1 MSDKL
6 NSNDSP
12 ESLRRRQLLSA
23 GSAGVVAAALGSGAA
38 MAEGAATGSGAAVS
52 VAADGNYERVPLR
65 KDSLRVTAVQSIM
78 RAVRDTANPEREMK
92 ANLDHMLDLIDRAN
106 GFPGPQGLV
115 CFHEQP
121 IMGWNP
127 WTREEVLR
135 VAIEIPGP
143 ETEALG
149 KKAREY
155 GCYITFGTYA
165 KDPDWPGHL
174 LLNGVLIGPEGNVV
188 ANHWKTNNIRGFIP
202 GWDIF
207 TTGIYDVLDRYREMY
222 GEDAVLQVARTDIG
236 NISCSITPSQPDV
249 IRALAMKGLEIRLS
263 SSSGGYSLTGA
274 QTIARHNRLWSVVCN
289 QSATRPSSIRADRS
303 RRGPGPCTRSSCGQ
317 AFRWPRSAAHARFRP
332 GSRSRCCGRFTNN
345 TCRVT
350 VRIPKRPIS
359 PWMPQMHH
367 ATSQASGTGDFTL
380 PWNNLGARA
389 GRPRSQVVPCA
400 SAQRS
405 RLRKLASRPARRDN
419 P

>member
-6 NSNDSP
+6 DRNDSP
-12 ESLRRRQLLSA
+12 QSPRRREILAA
-23 GSAGVVAAALGSGAA
+23 GSAGAMALALGSGAA
-38 MAEGAATGSGAAVS
+38 SAEDAAAGGGGAVS

-65 KDSLRVTAVQSIM
+65 KDTLRVTAVQSIM
-78 RAVRDTANPEREMK
+78 RAVRDTANPAREMK
-92 ANLDHMLDLIDRAN
+92 ANLDHMLDLIDKAN
-106 GFPGPQGLV
+106 GFGGAQDLV

-149 KKAREY
+149 RKAKEY

-236 NISCSITPSQPDV
+236 NISCSITPGQSDV

-263 SSSGGYSLTGA
+263 SSSGGYSLTEA

-289 QSATRPSSIRADRS
+289 QSVSPEQPGFPEFSGSGDTAIFDPRGTIAARARSVHEEFVRATIPIAQFRRS
-303 RRGPGPCTRSSCGQ
+303 RTIPPGVPIEMLRPVHERYVPRDGP
-317 AFRWPRSAAHARFRP
+317 
-332 GSRSRCCGRFTNN
+332 N
-345 TCRVT
+345 
-350 VRIPKRPIS
+350 
-359 PWMPQMHH
+359 
-367 ATSQASGTGDFTL
+367 SQASYQPVD
-380 PWNNLGARA
+380 AA
-389 GRPRSQVVPCA
+389 D
-400 SAQRS
+400 
-405 RLRKLASRPARRDN
+405 ASRHFKNIRN
-419 P
+419 W

>member
-1 MSDKL
+1 MTDKFDR
-6 NSNDSP
+6 NDSP
-12 ESLRRRQLLSA
+12 ESMRRRTILAA
-23 GSAGVVAAALGSGAA
+23 GSAGAVALALGGRAARGDDAAAD
-38 MAEGAATGSGAAVS
+38 AAVS
-52 VAADGNYERVPLR
+52 VASDGAYERAPLR
-65 KDSLRVTAVQSIM
+65 KDTLRVTAVQSIM
-78 RAVRDTANPEREMK
+78 RAVRNTQNPGPEMK
-92 ANLDHMLDLIDRAN
+92 ANLDHMIELIDKAN
-106 GFPGPQGLV
+106 GFPGPQDLV

-165 KDPDWPGHL
+165 RDDDWPGHL
-174 LLNGVLIGPEGNVV
+174 LLNGVLIGPDGSVA

-222 GEDAVLQVARTDIG
+222 GEDEVLQVARTDIG
-236 NISCSITPSQPDV
+236 NISCAITPGQPDV

-263 SSSGGYSLTGA
+263 SSSGGYSLTEA

-289 QSATRPSSIRADRS
+289 QSISPEQPGFPEFSGSGDTAIFDPRGSIAARAESAHEEFVRAAIPVAAFRRS
-303 RRGPGPCTRSSCGQ
+303 RTIPPGVPIEMLRPVHEKYVPRDGP
-317 AFRWPRSAAHARFRP
+317 
-332 GSRSRCCGRFTNN
+332 N
-345 TCRVT
+345 
-350 VRIPKRPIS
+350 
-359 PWMPQMHH
+359 
-367 ATSQASGTGDFTL
+367 SQASYQPADS
-380 PWNNLGARA
+380 ADA
-389 GRPRSQVVPCA
+389 SQHFK
-400 SAQRS
+400 SIR
-405 RLRKLASRPARRDN
+405 N
-419 P
+419 W

>member
-6 NSNDSP
+6 DRNDSP
-12 ESLRRRQLLSA
+12 QSPRRREILAA
-23 GSAGVVAAALGSGAA
+23 GSAGAMALALGSGAA
-38 MAEGAATGSGAAVS
+38 RAEDAAAGGGGAVS

-65 KDSLRVTAVQSIM
+65 KDTLRVTAVQSIM
-78 RAVRDTANPEREMK
+78 RAVRDTANPAREMK
-92 ANLDHMLDLIDRAN
+92 ANLDHMLDLIDKAN
-106 GFPGPQGLV
+106 GFGGSQDLV

-149 KKAREY
+149 KKAKEY

-165 KDPDWPGHL
+165 RDPDWPGHL

-236 NISCSITPSQPDV
+236 NISCSITPGQPDV

-263 SSSGGYSLTGA
+263 SSSGGYSLTEA

-289 QSATRPSSIRADRS
+289 QSVSPEQPGFPEFSGSGDTAIFDPRGTIAARARSVHEEFVRTTIPMAAFRRS
-303 RRGPGPCTRSSCGQ
+303 RSIPPGVPIEMLRPVHERYVPRDGP
-317 AFRWPRSAAHARFRP
+317 
-332 GSRSRCCGRFTNN
+332 N
-345 TCRVT
+345 
-350 VRIPKRPIS
+350 
-359 PWMPQMHH
+359 
-367 ATSQASGTGDFTL
+367 SQASYQPVD
-380 PWNNLGARA
+380 AA
-389 GRPRSQVVPCA
+389 D
-400 SAQRS
+400 
-405 RLRKLASRPARRDN
+405 ASRHFKSIRN
-419 P
+419 W

>member
-1 MSDKL
+1 MSEQFKR
-6 NSNDSP
+6 NDSP
-12 ESLRRRQLLSA
+12 ESPGRRQLLTA
-23 GSAGVVAAALGSGAA
+23 GSAGVVAAALGSGVA
-38 MAEGAATGSGAAVS
+38 MAEGAAAGSGAAVS

-78 RAVRDTANPEREMK
+78 RAVRDTENPEREMK

-106 GFPGPQGLV
+106 GFPGPQDLV

-165 KDPDWPGHL
+165 RDPDWPGHL
-174 LLNGVLIGPEGNVV
+174 LLNGILIGPDGSVL
-188 ANHWKTNNIRGFIP
+188 ANHWKTNNIRGFLP

-207 TTGIYDVLDRYREMY
+207 TTSIYDVLDRYREMY
-222 GEDAVLQVARTDIG
+222 GEDAVLPIAHTDIG

-263 SSSGGYSLTGA
+263 SSSGGYSVTGA
-274 QTIARHNRLWSVVCN
+274 QVIARHNRLWSVVCN
-289 QSATRPSSIRADRS
+289 QSVSPEQPGFAEFSGSGDTAIFDPRGQIAARARSVHEEFIRTSIPMAAFRRS
-303 RRGPGPCTRSSCGQ
+303 RTLPAGVPIEMLRPVHEQYVPRDGP
-317 AFRWPRSAAHARFRP
+317 
-332 GSRSRCCGRFTNN
+332 N
-345 TCRVT
+345 
-350 VRIPKRPIS
+350 
-359 PWMPQMHH
+359 
-367 ATSQASGTGDFTL
+367 SQASYQPVD
-380 PWNNLGARA
+380 AA
-389 GRPRSQVVPCA
+389 D
-400 SAQRS
+400 
-405 RLRKLASRPARRDN
+405 ASRHFTSKRN
-419 P
+419 W

>member
-6 NSNDSP
+6 DRNDSP
-12 ESLRRRQLLSA
+12 QSPRRREMLAA
-23 GSAGVVAAALGSGAA
+23 GSAGAMALALGSGAA
-38 MAEGAATGSGAAVS
+38 RAEDAAAGGGGAVS

-65 KDSLRVTAVQSIM
+65 KDTLRVTAVQSIM
-78 RAVRDTANPEREMK
+78 RAVRDTANPAREMK
-92 ANLDHMLDLIDRAN
+92 ANLDHMLELIDQAN
-106 GFPGPQGLV
+106 GFGGPQDLV

-149 KKAREY
+149 KKAKEY

-236 NISCSITPSQPDV
+236 NISCSITPGQPDV

-289 QSATRPSSIRADRS
+289 QSVSPEQPGFPEFSGAGDTAIFDPRGQIAARARSVHEEFVRTAIPMAAFRRS
-303 RRGPGPCTRSSCGQ
+303 RSIPPGVPIEMLRPVHERYVPRDGP
-317 AFRWPRSAAHARFRP
+317 
-332 GSRSRCCGRFTNN
+332 N
-345 TCRVT
+345 
-350 VRIPKRPIS
+350 
-359 PWMPQMHH
+359 
-367 ATSQASGTGDFTL
+367 SQASYQPVD
-380 PWNNLGARA
+380 AA
-389 GRPRSQVVPCA
+389 D
-400 SAQRS
+400 
-405 RLRKLASRPARRDN
+405 ASRHFKSIRN
-419 P
+419 W

>member
-1 MSDKL
+1 MSEQF
-6 NSNDSP
+6 NRNDGP
-12 ESLRRRQLLSA
+12 ESLSRRELLAA
-23 GSAGVVAAALGSGAA
+23 GSVGAVAAALGSGAA
-38 MAEGAATGSGAAVS
+38 MAQSAPGGGEAVS

-65 KDSLRVTAVQSIM
+65 KDTVRVTAVQSIM
-78 RAVRDTANPEREMK
+78 RAVRDTANPQREMK
-92 ANLDHMLDLIDRAN
+92 ANLDHMLELIDKAN
-106 GFPGPQGLV
+106 GFGGAQDLV

-149 KKAREY
+149 RKAKEY

-236 NISCSITPSQPDV
+236 NISCSITPAQPDV

-263 SSSGGYSLTGA
+263 SSSGGYSLTEA

-289 QSATRPSSIRADRS
+289 QSVSPEQPGFPEFSGSGDTAIFDPRGTIAARARSVHEEFVRATIPIAQFRRS
-303 RRGPGPCTRSSCGQ
+303 RTIPPGVPIEMLRPVHEQYVPRDGP
-317 AFRWPRSAAHARFRP
+317 
-332 GSRSRCCGRFTNN
+332 N
-345 TCRVT
+345 
-350 VRIPKRPIS
+350 
-359 PWMPQMHH
+359 
-367 ATSQASGTGDFTL
+367 SQASYQPTD
-380 PWNNLGARA
+380 
-389 GRPRSQVVPCA
+389 
-400 SAQRS
+400 SAD
-405 RLRKLASRPARRDN
+405 ASRHFTSIRN
-419 P
+419 W

>member
-1 MSDKL
+1 MSEQF
-6 NSNDSP
+6 NRNDGP
-12 ESLRRRQLLSA
+12 ESLSRRELLAA
-23 GSAGVVAAALGSGAA
+23 GSAGAVVAALGSGVARAQDAA
-38 MAEGAATGSGAAVS
+38 AGGGEAVS

-65 KDSLRVTAVQSIM
+65 KDTVRVTAVQSIM
-78 RAVRDTANPEREMK
+78 RAVRDTANPQREMK
-92 ANLDHMLDLIDRAN
+92 ANLDHMLELIDQAN
-106 GFPGPQGLV
+106 GFGGPQDLV

-149 KKAREY
+149 KKAKEY

-165 KDPDWPGHL
+165 RDADWPGHL
-174 LLNGVLIGPEGNVV
+174 LLNGVLIGPDGDVV

-236 NISCSITPSQPDV
+236 NISCAITPGQPDV
-249 IRALAMKGLEIRLS
+249 LRALAMKGLEIRLS
-263 SSSGGYSLTGA
+263 SSSGGYSLTEA

-289 QSATRPSSIRADRS
+289 QSISPEQPGFPEFSGSGDTAVFGPGGAIEARARSAHEEFVRTTIPMAAFRRS
-303 RRGPGPCTRSSCGQ
+303 RTLPAGVPIEMLRPVYDRYVPRDGP
-317 AFRWPRSAAHARFRP
+317 
-332 GSRSRCCGRFTNN
+332 N
-345 TCRVT
+345 
-350 VRIPKRPIS
+350 
-359 PWMPQMHH
+359 
-367 ATSQASGTGDFTL
+367 SQASYQPAD
-380 PWNNLGARA
+380 AA
-389 GRPRSQVVPCA
+389 D
-400 SAQRS
+400 
-405 RLRKLASRPARRDN
+405 ASRHFKSIRN
-419 P
+419 W

>member
-1 MSDKL
+1 MSEKL
-6 NSNDSP
+6 GRNDTP
-12 ESLRRRQLLSA
+12 ESLRRRQLLTA
-23 GSAGVVAAALGSGAA
+23 GSAGAVALALGGRAARAEDAAADGGGS
-38 MAEGAATGSGAAVS
+38 VS
-52 VAADGNYERVPLR
+52 VAADGEYERVPLR
-65 KDSLRVTAVQSIM
+65 KDTVRVTAVQSIM
-78 RAVRDTANPEREMK
+78 RAVRNTQNPGPEMK
-92 ANLDHMLDLIDRAN
+92 ANLDHMIEMIDKAN
-106 GFPGPQGLV
+106 GFPGRQDLI

-149 KKAREY
+149 KKAKEY

-222 GEDAVLQVARTDIG
+222 GEDEVLQVARTDIG
-236 NISCSITPSQPDV
+236 NISCSITPRQPDV

-263 SSSGGYSLTGA
+263 SSSGGYSLTEA
-274 QTIARHNRLWSVVCN
+274 QVIASHNRLWSVVCN
-289 QSATRPSSIRADRS
+289 QSVSPEQPGFPEFSGSGDTAIFDPRGTIAARARSVHEEFVRTTIPMAAFRRSRTIPPGVPMEMLRPVYDRYVPRNGPNGQASYLPEDGADASRHFGSIRN
-303 RRGPGPCTRSSCGQ
+303 
-317 AFRWPRSAAHARFRP
+317 W
-332 GSRSRCCGRFTNN
+332 
-345 TCRVT
+345 
-350 VRIPKRPIS
+350 
-359 PWMPQMHH
+359 
-367 ATSQASGTGDFTL
+367 
-380 PWNNLGARA
+380 
-389 GRPRSQVVPCA
+389 
-400 SAQRS
+400 
-405 RLRKLASRPARRDN
+405 
-419 P
+419 

>member
-1 MSDKL
+1 MSEKL
-6 NSNDSP
+6 GRNDTP
-12 ESLRRRQLLSA
+12 ESLRRRQLLTA
-23 GSAGVVAAALGSGAA
+23 GSAGAVALALGGRAAKADDAAADGGGS
-38 MAEGAATGSGAAVS
+38 VS
-52 VAADGNYERVPLR
+52 VAADGEYERVPLR
-65 KDSLRVTAVQSIM
+65 KDTVRVTAVQSIM
-78 RAVRDTANPEREMK
+78 RAVRNTQNPWPEMK
-92 ANLDHMLDLIDRAN
+92 ANLDHMIEMIDKAN
-106 GFPGPQGLV
+106 GFPGRQDLI

-149 KKAREY
+149 KKAKEY

-222 GEDAVLQVARTDIG
+222 GEDEVLQVARTDIG
-236 NISCSITPSQPDV
+236 NISCSITPRQPDV

-263 SSSGGYSLTGA
+263 SSSGGYSLTEA
-274 QTIARHNRLWSVVCN
+274 QVIAGHNRLWSVVCN
-289 QSATRPSSIRADRS
+289 QSVSPEQPGFPEFSGSGDTAIFDPRGTIAARARSVHEEFVRTTIPMAAFRRSRTIPPGVPMEMLRPVYDRYVPRDGPNGQASYLPADGADASRHFGSIRN
-303 RRGPGPCTRSSCGQ
+303 
-317 AFRWPRSAAHARFRP
+317 W
-332 GSRSRCCGRFTNN
+332 
-345 TCRVT
+345 
-350 VRIPKRPIS
+350 
-359 PWMPQMHH
+359 
-367 ATSQASGTGDFTL
+367 
-380 PWNNLGARA
+380 
-389 GRPRSQVVPCA
+389 
-400 SAQRS
+400 
-405 RLRKLASRPARRDN
+405 
-419 P
+419 

>member
-1 MSDKL
+1 MSEKF
-6 NSNDSP
+6 SRNDSP
-12 ESLRRRQLLSA
+12 ESLRRRELLTA
-23 GSAGVVAAALGSGAA
+23 GSAGAVALALGGRAPR
-38 MAEGAATGSGAAVS
+38 AEGAVAEGGEAVS
-52 VAADGNYERVPLR
+52 VAVDGNYERVPLR
-65 KDSLRVTAVQSIM
+65 KDTVRVTAVQSIM

-92 ANLDHMLDLIDRAN
+92 ANLDHMLDLIDKAN
-106 GFPGPQGLV
+106 GFPGPQDLV

-127 WTREEVLR
+127 WAREEVLR

-149 KKAREY
+149 RKAKEY

-165 KDPDWPGHL
+165 KDRDWPGHL

-207 TTGIYDVLDRYREMY
+207 TTSIYDVLDRYREMY

-236 NISCSITPSQPDV
+236 NISCSITPGQPDV

-263 SSSGGYSLTGA
+263 SSSGGYSLTEA

-289 QSATRPSSIRADRS
+289 QSVSPEQPGFPEFSGSGDTAIFDPRGTIAVRARSVHEEFVRTTIPMAAFRRS
-303 RRGPGPCTRSSCGQ
+303 RTLPPGVPMEMLRPVHERYVPRDGP
-317 AFRWPRSAAHARFRP
+317 
-332 GSRSRCCGRFTNN
+332 N
-345 TCRVT
+345 
-350 VRIPKRPIS
+350 
-359 PWMPQMHH
+359 
-367 ATSQASGTGDFTL
+367 SQASYQPVD
-380 PWNNLGARA
+380 GAD
-389 GRPRSQVVPCA
+389 
-400 SAQRS
+400 
-405 RLRKLASRPARRDN
+405 ASRHFTSIRN
-419 P
+419 W

>member
-6 NSNDSP
+6 DRNDSP
-12 ESLRRRQLLSA
+12 QSPRRREILAA
-23 GSAGVVAAALGSGAA
+23 GSAGAMALALGSGAA
-38 MAEGAATGSGAAVS
+38 RAEDAAAGGGGAVG

-65 KDSLRVTAVQSIM
+65 KDTLRVTAVQSIM
-78 RAVRDTANPEREMK
+78 RAVRDTANPAREMK
-92 ANLDHMLDLIDRAN
+92 ANLDHMLDLIDKAN
-106 GFPGPQGLV
+106 GFGGPQDLV

-149 KKAREY
+149 RKAKEY

-165 KDPDWPGHL
+165 IDPDWPGHL

-236 NISCSITPSQPDV
+236 NISCSITPGQPDV

-263 SSSGGYSLTGA
+263 SSSGGYSLTEA

-289 QSATRPSSIRADRS
+289 QSVSPEQPGFPEFSGSGDTAIFDPRGTIAARARSVHEEFVRTTIPLAAFRRS
-303 RRGPGPCTRSSCGQ
+303 RSIPPGVPIEMLRPVHERYVPRDGP
-317 AFRWPRSAAHARFRP
+317 
-332 GSRSRCCGRFTNN
+332 N
-345 TCRVT
+345 
-350 VRIPKRPIS
+350 
-359 PWMPQMHH
+359 
-367 ATSQASGTGDFTL
+367 SQASYQPVD
-380 PWNNLGARA
+380 AA
-389 GRPRSQVVPCA
+389 D
-400 SAQRS
+400 
-405 RLRKLASRPARRDN
+405 ASRHFKSIRN
-419 P
+419 W

>member
-1 MSDKL
+1 MSEKL
-6 NSNDSP
+6 GKNDTP
-12 ESLRRRQLLSA
+12 ESLRRRQLLAA
-23 GSAGVVAAALGSGAA
+23 GSAGAVALALGGRAAGAQEAAADDGGP
-38 MAEGAATGSGAAVS
+38 VS
-52 VAADGNYERVPLR
+52 VAADGEYERLPLR
-65 KDSLRVTAVQSIM
+65 KDTVRVTAVQSFM
-78 RAVRDTANPEREMK
+78 RAVRNTQNPGPEMK
-92 ANLDHMLDLIDRAN
+92 ANLDHMLDLIDQAN
-106 GFPGPQGLV
+106 GFPGRQDLI

-149 KKAREY
+149 KKAKEY

-236 NISCSITPSQPDV
+236 NISCSITPRQPDV

-263 SSSGGYSLTGA
+263 SSSGGYSLTEA
-274 QTIARHNRLWSVVCN
+274 QVIAGHNRLWSVVCN
-289 QSATRPSSIRADRS
+289 QSVSPEQPGFPEFSGSGDTAIFDPRGTIAARARSVHEEFVRTTIPVAAFRRS
-303 RRGPGPCTRSSCGQ
+303 RTIPPGVPMEMLQPVYDRYVPRNGPNGQ
-317 AFRWPRSAAHARFRP
+317 ASY
-332 GSRSRCCGRFTNN
+332 
-345 TCRVT
+345 
-350 VRIPKRPIS
+350 
-359 PWMPQMHH
+359 
-367 ATSQASGTGDFTL
+367 L
-380 PWNNLGARA
+380 PADGAD
-389 GRPRSQVVPCA
+389 
-400 SAQRS
+400 
-405 RLRKLASRPARRDN
+405 ASRHFAGNRN
-419 P
+419 W